1 MPRQPTRNTHQAGRD
16 RVESVLSELLERRIE
31 RDQDIGQ
38 YSTLRPHEFHEL
50 WLSARDFVMVNY
62 GVGGEKQFDVRSK
75 AALFMTLVTLKEG
88 GTR

>member
-38 YSTLRPHEFHEL
+38 YSTLRPHEVD
-50 WLSARDFVMVNY
+50 A
-62 GVGGEKQFDVRSK
+62 DVSDTPFLNPFR
-75 AALFMTLVTLKEG
+75 
-88 GTR
+88 